1 MVTIKQIVSVSAAS
15 IILIAM
21 MGLILFS
28 DKGFMD
34 MKRLQ
39 NVKITIASRNAE
51 VETENKELY
60 RKINRLKSDP
70 AYIENIA
77 RQEMGMVGVDDVV
90 LKFQEKPRRK

>member
-1 MVTIKQIVSVSAAS
+1 MTIKEIVSVCSAS

-34 MKRLQ
+34 LKKLQ
-39 NVKITIASRNAE
+39 RVKATIVCENAE
-51 VETENKELY
+51 VEMENKELY

-77 RQEMGMVGVDDVV
+77 RQEMGMVGENDVV
-90 LKFQEKPRRK
+90 LKFREKSNRK